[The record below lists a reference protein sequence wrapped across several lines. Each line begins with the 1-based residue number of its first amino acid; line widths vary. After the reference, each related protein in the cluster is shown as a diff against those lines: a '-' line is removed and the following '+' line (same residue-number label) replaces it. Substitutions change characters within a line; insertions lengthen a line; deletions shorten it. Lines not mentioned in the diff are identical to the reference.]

1 MANQIDMLNGPLV
14 KKILLFALP
23 LAATSTVQQLFN
35 SADVAILGHFTG
47 SEALAAVGSNAPV
60 INLMINLFIG
70 LSIGANVIIANYIGQ
85 GRADRISD
93 AVHTTVLLSVIGG
106 VIVGILGIL
115 LAKPILILMDSPDN
129 VIDLA
134 TLYLR
139 IFFAGMPF
147 MMIYAYCAAI
157 LRSKGD
163 TRRPLLI
170 LLCSGV
176 IKVGINLLFVC
187 VLGYGVAGVAVA
199 TIIANFLNSGAVVFL
214 LMREEGP
221 FRLSPRKLAI
231 KKEQFIRILKIGVPA
246 GVQGMVFSFSNVCIQ
261 SAING
266 FGSDAIAGSAAAL
279 NFEYFSY
286 FVLNAFGQTA
296 VTFTSQNYGARSAE
310 RCRAV
315 FRDCMIMGTI
325 AMMICNAGFFLGRGG
340 LILIFTSDANVL
352 PWAMTRMS
360 HVLIFQWIAC
370 SYELSGQCLRGM
382 GHSLLPAVF
391 SMIGSCVLR
400 IVWIYTVFQ
409 SVGTFEMLMNVYPIS
424 WVITGIATLIAYAV
438 ISRKEY
444 RKMGEALG

>member
-1 MANQIDMLNGPLV
+1 MANQIDMLNGPLA
-14 KKILLFALP
+14 KRMLLFALP

-35 SADVAILGHFTG
+35 SADIAILGHFAG

-60 INLMINLFIG
+60 INLFINLFVG
-70 LSIGANVIIANYIGQ
+70 LSIGANVVIANYIGQ
-85 GRADRISD
+85 GRPDRISD
-93 AVHTTVLLSVIGG
+93 AVHTTVLLSIIGG
-106 VIVGILGIL
+106 VIVAILGICF
-115 LAKPILILMDSPDN
+115 AKPILILMDSPDN
-129 VIDLA
+129 VINLA

-170 LLCSGV
+170 LVCSGI

-187 VLGYGVAGVAVA
+187 VFGMGVAGVAIA
-199 TIIANFLNSGAVVFL
+199 TIIANVLNSGSLVFIL
-214 LMREEGP
+214 TREEGP
-221 FRLSPRKLAI
+221 FKLNLRRLTI
-231 KKEQFIRILKIGVPA
+231 KKEHFIRILKIGVPA

-296 VTFTSQNYGARSAE
+296 VTFTSQNFGAGNAE
-310 RCRAV
+310 RCKKV
-315 FRDCMIMGTI
+315 FLISMVMGTV
-325 AMMICNAGFFLGRGG
+325 AMMICNAGFFLGRNA
-340 LILIFTSDANVL
+340 LLLIFTNDPNVL
-352 PWAMTRMS
+352 PWSLVRTS
-360 HVLIFQWIAC
+360 HVLVFQWIAC

-382 GHSLLPAVF
+382 GHSILPAVF
-391 SMIGSCVLR
+391 SMLGSCVLR
-400 IVWIYTVFQ
+400 IVWIGTIFQ
-409 SVGTFEMLMNVYPIS
+409 TVGTFEMLMNVYPVS
-424 WVITGIATLIAYAV
+424 WVITGIATLIAYAIIV
-438 ISRKEY
+438 RKEY
-444 RKMGEALG
+444 RRMEEPRL

>member
-35 SADVAILGHFTG
+35 SADVAILGHFAG

-266 FGSDAIAGSAAAL
+266 FGSDAIAGSAAAR
-279 NFEYFSY
+279 
-286 FVLNAFGQTA
+286 NA
-296 VTFTSQNYGARSAE
+296 E
-310 RCRAV
+310 
-315 FRDCMIMGTI
+315 
-325 AMMICNAGFFLGRGG
+325 
-340 LILIFTSDANVL
+340 
-352 PWAMTRMS
+352 
-360 HVLIFQWIAC
+360 
-370 SYELSGQCLRGM
+370 
-382 GHSLLPAVF
+382 
-391 SMIGSCVLR
+391 
-400 IVWIYTVFQ
+400 
-409 SVGTFEMLMNVYPIS
+409 
-424 WVITGIATLIAYAV
+424 
-438 ISRKEY
+438 
-444 RKMGEALG
+444 